1 METTILGQLN
11 MALFVKTS
19 LSFSRFIIYAPMHG
33 GLETCPLIFFFLAQ
47 TCPLILIFMVFDF
60 LAMERKPDNMMTFFL
75 KYKGRRELSIYHENS
90 RGKE

>member
-33 GLETCPLIFFFLAQ
+33 GLETCPLIFFFFGTNLSSY
-47 TCPLILIFMVFDF
+47 LDF
-60 LAMERKPDNMMTFFL
+60 HGF
-75 KYKGRRELSIYHENS
+75 
-90 RGKE
+90 

>member
-1 METTILGQLN
+1 
-11 MALFVKTS
+11 
-19 LSFSRFIIYAPMHG
+19 
-33 GLETCPLIFFFLAQ
+33 
-47 TCPLILIFMVFDF
+47 MVFDF